1 MIPFVELKLFRKFV
15 RSRDSKRVWINV
27 ELGSSPRT
35 LERRRKL
42 FVERTDRSVR
52 YSACVSGVTRLRC
65 ARWCR
70 GCWCRS
76 QQQIGRVAHS
86 EELVCAAAPVRMRFQ
101 SFFAERCLYVASA
114 GTWCHA

>member
-1 MIPFVELKLFRKFV
+1 VIPFIELELFWKFV

-27 ELGSSPRT
+27 ELGSGPRT

-52 YSACVSGVTRLRC
+52 DSACVGGVTRLRS

-86 EELVCAAAPVRMRFQ
+86 KELICAAAPVRVRFQ
-101 SFFAERCLYVASA
+101 SFFAERRLYVASA
-114 GTWCHA
+114 GVRRNA